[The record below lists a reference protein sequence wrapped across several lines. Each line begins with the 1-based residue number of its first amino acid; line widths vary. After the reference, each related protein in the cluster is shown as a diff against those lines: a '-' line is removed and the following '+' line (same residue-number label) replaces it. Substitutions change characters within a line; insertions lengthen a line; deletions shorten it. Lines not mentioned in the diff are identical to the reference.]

1 MGKTYKET
9 GDTAKALVAYQ
20 NAINCVPMHL
30 YSRYQKVLLLM
41 EFGHQD
47 EARRGAYE
55 ILLIKEK
62 ASTTASK
69 EIKEEMRKLIEKKDK
84 I

>member
-1 MGKTYKET
+1 
-9 GDTAKALVAYQ
+9 
-20 NAINCVPMHL
+20 MHL

>member
-9 GDTAKALVAYQ
+9 GNTAKALVAFQ
-20 NAINCVPMHL
+20 NAINCVPMRL
-30 YSRYQKVLLLM
+30 YPRYQKVLLLM

-47 EARRGAYE
+47 AARRGAYE
-55 ILLIKEK
+55 IHLIKEK

-69 EIKEEMRKLIEKKDK
+69 EIKNEMRKMIKHK